1 MNEKFSIGLPDFMTS
16 IEAIKNKKS
25 TEVEQVVTDSN
36 GNTYK
41 VKTDIDELDSKVLEA
56 SQKVT
61 KGNHAELRS
70 SQGRNVSNAINDL
83 EKARPSDILI
93 QDDGRFLIR
102 GANGRIHVI
111 EANGEIVTTMNK
123 VTNSNVQQRINS
135 GRWSRL
141 TLEQEEAFK
150 NNFSNYI
157 NWK

>member
-1 MNEKFSIGLPDFMTS
+1 MNAKFSIGLPDFVTS
-16 IEAIKNKKS
+16 TKEIKDKISGSK
-25 TEVEQVVTDSN
+25 EQVVTDSN

-102 GANGRIHVI
+102 GANGRIHVM
-111 EANGEIVTTMNK
+111 EADEK
-123 VTNSNVQQRINS
+123 
-135 GRWSRL
+135 
-141 TLEQEEAFK
+141 
-150 NNFSNYI
+150 
-157 NWK
+157 